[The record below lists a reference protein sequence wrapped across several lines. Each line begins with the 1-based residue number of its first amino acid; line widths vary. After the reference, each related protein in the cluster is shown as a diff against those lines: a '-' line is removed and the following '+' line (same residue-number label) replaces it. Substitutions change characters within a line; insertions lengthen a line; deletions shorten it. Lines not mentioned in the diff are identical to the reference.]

1 MAPTTHVGV
10 ALAVLVAVAAAVAA
24 WLLFA
29 RADERARADDD
40 RASDSAVEALES
52 GPGRVIASLRGADA
66 LVDAD
71 GSVAPER
78 FAALLGCVDSNAQPL
93 GDRALADHFAHPLRA
108 EIAIFVFRLEIVVQN
123 RFAGHASIRA

>member
-52 GPGRVIASLRGADA
+52 GPGRVIASLRGGNKRRACRE
-66 LVDAD
+66 L
-71 GSVAPER
+71 GISYHTLRSYLR
-78 FAALLGCVDSNAQPL
+78 FRP
-93 GDRALADHFAHPLRA
+93 P
-108 EIAIFVFRLEIVVQN
+108 
-123 RFAGHASIRA
+123 